1 MIRPVDA
8 KSNGNKKKR
17 NSRKEKRS
25 KQQKPSSKNATRPS
39 DVYEAEEKDPE
50 EELKAGQR
58 YDVCCIS
65 YRRKLFA
72 SWPEAA
78 TMTVSFC
85 AAS

>member
-1 MIRPVDA
+1 MVRPVDA
-8 KSNGNKKKR
+8 KSNGNKKKT

-58 YDVCCIS
+58 YDVWLHS
-65 YRRKLFA
+65 YYRQLFA
-72 SWPEAA
+72 SWPEGV
-78 TMTVSFC
+78 TTRMSFG

>member
-1 MIRPVDA
+1 MVRPVDA

-58 YDVCCIS
+58 YDVFCICQH
-65 YRRKLFA
+65 RKLFV
-72 SWPEAA
+72 SWPEVV
-78 TMTVSFC
+78 TKRLSFC